1 MLNVDLN
8 SKKMNN
14 IYCHL
19 DSNIP
24 ANLKGRHL
32 PRRDWNES
40 WEKVTHWQMAT
51 ASWGYIIISSSR
63 GFFFFFKYQAGVSYR
78 MKDLLWIQLR
88 SDSDAVS
95 QPAAQA
101 GVRQDPRFSWR
112 FATQCPYNR
121 IWGEKKKK
129 KRNMIKLRM
138 LCWLKTALFP
148 KNLDLMINASFQN
161 SRGLWKRPFL

>member
-129 KRNMIKLRM
+129 KKHDKVENAVLAKD
-138 LCWLKTALFP
+138 CPVP
-148 KNLDLMINASFQN
+148 KEPWPDD
-161 SRGLWKRPFL
+161 